1 MMSAPTF
8 RTEII
13 QRLGRRARSQSD
25 RVGVRTQRRIERI
38 VLYLVLVVLGV
49 VFFLPFYW
57 VITTSIKT
65 TPELN
70 LMPPTWWPHTLTFEH
85 YPEAITPEFGRYFV
99 NSFIYAMATT
109 VIVAITSTLLGFV
122 LTKFS
127 SKFGEIFFL
136 GIIASM
142 SVPFDLYVVPLFML
156 LLGIQKNTG
165 VPMLNTYWGMVFP
178 WIVFPFG
185 TFLMRQAMLSVP
197 NELLDAAKI
206 DGASTLR
213 SFWQIVLP
221 LVRPNMAA
229 LCIFVFIWRYDEIL
243 WPLVVAQESNM
254 YPISVGLVEYI
265 GEYFIEFGQ
274 FTAASV
280 VAIAPIF
287 VIYVLL
293 QRFIIQGIALTGM
306 KG

>member
-1 MMSAPTF
+1 MVTSTS
-8 RTEII
+8 RTEMI
-13 QRLGRRARSQSD
+13 QRLVRRARSPSN
-25 RVGVRTQRRIERI
+25 RVGVRTQRRVERI
-38 VLYLVLVVLGV
+38 LLYLALGVLGAI
-49 VFFLPFYW
+49 FFLPFYW
-57 VITTSIKT
+57 VITASLKT
-65 TPELN
+65 NSELN
-70 LMPPTWWPHTLTFEH
+70 LMPPTWWPHTITFEH
-85 YPEAITPEFGRYFV
+85 YPQAITPEFGRYFL

-109 VIVAITSTLLGFV
+109 IIVAVTSTLLGFV

-142 SVPFDLYVVPLFML
+142 SVPFELYVVPLFML
-156 LLGIQKNTG
+156 LLGIQRGTG

-178 WIVFPFG
+178 WIIYPFG
-185 TFLMRQAMLSVP
+185 IFLMRQAMLSVP
-197 NELLDAAKI
+197 NELLDAARI

-221 LVRPNMAA
+221 LVRPNVAA
-229 LCIFVFIWRYDEIL
+229 LSVFVFIWRYDEIL
-243 WPLVVAQESNM
+243 WPLVVAQESDM

-265 GEYFIEFGQ
+265 GEYFVEFGQ

-280 VAIAPIF
+280 VAILPIF
-287 VIYVLL
+287 VIYILL

>member
-1 MMSAPTF
+1 MAAPTF
-8 RTEII
+8 RTQMI
-13 QRLGRRARSQSD
+13 QKFFHRARAQSD
-25 RVGVRTQRRIERI
+25 RGGVRTQRRIERI
-38 VLYLVLVVLGV
+38 LLYLMLAVLGAI
-49 VFFLPFYW
+49 FFLPFYW

-85 YPEAITPEFGRYFV
+85 YPEAITPEFGRYFL
-99 NSFIYAMATT
+99 NSFIYASATT
-109 VIVAITSTLLGFV
+109 IIVAITSTLLGFV

-127 SKFGEIFFL
+127 SRFGEIFFL

-142 SVPFDLYVVPLFML
+142 AVPFELYVVPLFML
-156 LLGIQKNTG
+156 LLGIQKSTG

-178 WIVFPFG
+178 WIIFPFG
-185 TFLMRQAMLSVP
+185 IFLMRQAMLGVP
-197 NELLDAAKI
+197 NELLDAARI

-213 SFWQIVLP
+213 TFRQIVLP

-229 LCIFVFIWRYDEIL
+229 LCVFVFIWRYDEIL

-254 YPISVGLVEYI
+254 YPVSVGLVEYI
-265 GEYFIEFGQ
+265 GEYFVEFGQ

-287 VIYVLL
+287 VLYLLL
-293 QRFIIQGIALTGM
+293 QRHIIQGIALTGM